1 MSVLDNPILLVA
13 ALIALVAIL
22 FFVRKKPAAEGK
34 GKSGQKQQPK
44 WMVGSKK
51 SAKAVPPSKQQPLAS
66 ASTPASAPNPAPV
79 SATWEQERV
88 DTPTKVSVKQ
98 VDPLTEYQVY
108 KQFGY
113 FDKAAASLGAF
124 LKKSTD
130 KPHHLVLEL
139 IDLHQ
144 QAGDVDGIASALDDY
159 AAYLSEHELA
169 DVVKAGLEAEPNHLE
184 LRVLAE
190 TYLGWDVS
198 EVSAQIG
205 DDGAHWQDAPTA
217 APVSPAETGGYD
229 GSIDASIDMD
239 GSPSAVPVSPSG
251 AAGHKVAYKLVEGRG
266 KIFGLTIEEV
276 NSIINF
282 MPADRS
288 ARLLA
293 GQVDYDHALSSFNRA
308 IAQVPKPAGIIIDTL
323 KLDYQNGH
331 IDNFAKHLWNLY
343 TVLGRYGRSV
353 KERMLG
359 WGFSLGTHPTFVAL
373 EGHPNEQ
380 MLREIGL
387 SQGYLEAHISQIKAQ
402 RLDLVGE
409 GEDERVQQAVDQ
421 MTSVIREAEAHLM
434 YGQLNQAMTTLEEGV
449 LHHSTEPQM
458 YIMLFDLYERAED
471 WGRFEQFARTVR
483 NRVKDLPEEAL
494 LAMSHLSRRKNNSV
508 VKQ

>member
-1 MSVLDNPILLVA
+1 MLDNPILLVA

-22 FFVRKKPAAEGK
+22 FFVRKKPAVEGK
-34 GKSGQKQQPK
+34 AKAGQKK
-44 WMVGSKK
+44 STVTAGSKK
-51 SAKAVPPSKQQPLAS
+51 STAVKSAQQSSRQPIAS
-66 ASTPASAPNPAPV
+66 ASAPAASPAPV
-79 SATWEQERV
+79 AAEWEQERV

-130 KPHHLVLEL
+130 KPHHLVMEL
-139 IDLHQ
+139 ISLHQ
-144 QAGDVDGIASALDDY
+144 QAGDVDGVASVLDDY
-159 AAYLSEHELA
+159 AAYLSQHELA
-169 DVVKAGLEAEPNHLE
+169 EVVKAGLEAEPNHLE

-205 DDGAHWQDAPTA
+205 DDGAHWQDAVPTSDSEAISLVEATSGEDSFDAFVEMDEWPVAHA
-217 APVSPAETGGYD
+217 AAKLLPD
-229 GSIDASIDMD
+229 
-239 GSPSAVPVSPSG
+239 
-251 AAGHKVAYKLVEGRG
+251 HKEAYKLVEGRG
-266 KIFGLTIEEV
+266 KIFGLTVEEV

-282 MPADRS
+282 MAADRS

-380 MLREIGL
+380 VLREIGL
-387 SQGYLEAHISQIKAQ
+387 NQGYLETHISQVKAQ

-409 GEDERVQQAVDQ
+409 GQDDVAQQAVDQ

-434 YGQLNQAMTTLEEGV
+434 YGQLDQAMTTLEEGV
-449 LHHSTEPQM
+449 LHHSAEPQM

-483 NRVKDLPEEAL
+483 SRIGDLPEEAL